1 MSVTH
6 DHLYIINAKQDH
18 VLLSYCTMQYYNAK
32 EIYTTQLK
40 FIKHHTEDVTIG
52 GYSSGWMPVLC
63 SLRYC
68 TSQKEHSTGIQ
79 PLETDSVT
87 EDICVQR
94 YASLTL
100 KCLIVIA
107 GSVTQVLLAGTSAMC
122 ILCSFWVAGS
132 LSGNSGNEPASVWH
146 CCHLCVSVCTQYT
159 KASPTS
165 DAHVSQLKVCERSL
179 SNRFPS
185 SCQCVS
191 VPLVRIPSYW
201 RKHAPH
207 RQNFQTSEKEIFPKL
222 VEPNCPSG
230 VHAIKLSHAAS
241 CIDPYLQ

>member
-1 MSVTH
+1 
-6 DHLYIINAKQDH
+6 
-18 VLLSYCTMQYYNAK
+18 MQYYNAK

-87 EDICVQR
+87 GDICVQR

-107 GSVTQVLLAGTSAMC
+107 GSVTQVLLAGTSASFGSNPIHGASKLPAPHLA
-122 ILCSFWVAGS
+122 ILATSLLPCDIVAT
-132 LSGNSGNEPASVWH
+132 
-146 CCHLCVSVCTQYT
+146 CVSVYSTRKPRPHQMHTCGSW
-159 KASPTS
+159 KSVRG
-165 DAHVSQLKVCERSL
+165 VSQTGF
-179 SNRFPS
+179 FPS

-191 VPLVRIPSYW
+191 IPPVRIQS
-201 RKHAPH
+201 
-207 RQNFQTSEKEIFPKL
+207 
-222 VEPNCPSG
+222 
-230 VHAIKLSHAAS
+230 
-241 CIDPYLQ
+241 

>member
-52 GYSSGWMPVLC
+52 SYSSGWMPVLC

-87 EDICVQR
+87 GDICVQR

-107 GSVTQVLLAGTSAMC
+107 GSVKPVLFAGTSASFAASELSAPYLA
-122 ILCSFWVAGS
+122 ILATSLLPCDIVAT
-132 LSGNSGNEPASVWH
+132 
-146 CCHLCVSVCTQYT
+146 CVSVYSTRKPRPHQMHMCGSW
-159 KASPTS
+159 KSVRG
-165 DAHVSQLKVCERSL
+165 VSQTGF
-179 SNRFPS
+179 FPS

-191 VPLVRIPSYW
+191 IPQVRIQS
-201 RKHAPH
+201 
-207 RQNFQTSEKEIFPKL
+207 
-222 VEPNCPSG
+222 
-230 VHAIKLSHAAS
+230 
-241 CIDPYLQ
+241 

>member
-1 MSVTH
+1 
-6 DHLYIINAKQDH
+6 
-18 VLLSYCTMQYYNAK
+18 MQHYNAK

-79 PLETDSVT
+79 QLETDSVT
-87 EDICVQR
+87 GDICVQR

-107 GSVTQVLLAGTSAMC
+107 GSVTPVLLAGTSAMC
-122 ILCSFWVAGS
+122 ILWSFWVASS

-146 CCHLCVSVCTQYT
+146 CCHLCVSVQYT

-165 DAHVSQLKVCERSL
+165 DAHVWQLKVCERSL
-179 SNRFPS
+179 SNRFLSQLLSMCQYTTS
-185 SCQCVS
+185 SDPIIMEKTC
-191 VPLVRIPSYW
+191 
-201 RKHAPH
+201 
-207 RQNFQTSEKEIFPKL
+207 TSSPKL
-222 VEPNCPSG
+222 PNLWERSFSYIIS
-230 VHAIKLSHAAS
+230 V
-241 CIDPYLQ
+241 

>member
-1 MSVTH
+1 
-6 DHLYIINAKQDH
+6 
-18 VLLSYCTMQYYNAK
+18 MQYYNAK
-32 EIYTTQLK
+32 EMYTTQLK

-107 GSVTQVLLAGTSAMC
+107 GSVTPVLFAGTSAMC

-132 LSGNSGNEPASVWH
+132 LSGNSSNEPASVWH
-146 CCHLCVSVCTQYT
+146 CCHLCVSVQYT

-165 DAHVSQLKVCERSL
+165 DAHVCGSWNLWEESLKPVS
-179 SNRFPS
+179 FPALVN
-185 SCQCVS
+185 VS
-191 VPLVRIPSYW
+191 VYHKFESSHTGENLHLIVKTSKPL
-201 RKHAPH
+201 RKKL
-207 RQNFQTSEKEIFPKL
+207 FQK
-222 VEPNCPSG
+222 
-230 VHAIKLSHAAS
+230 
-241 CIDPYLQ
+241 Y